1 MSKFCRFCG
10 KPLGEDAK
18 FCRHC
23 GKALDIRPAAQK
35 AGSGNTGV
43 GILGGKTAGVPAA
56 VQSSGSFYLFE
67 FFKSVTRQSNIPVFI
82 YLILNVFI
90 ISGIVILF
98 LGLPVWAGILA
109 GVVLYLISLTVALS
123 PIGEWML
130 RRQTKCQDIS
140 TSPNADRL
148 IKLFGQAY
156 ARARQQNPSIPEDV
170 KLYITDESEPNA
182 FATGRRTVCVTE
194 GLTSLPDNEIVG
206 VLGHEFGH
214 LSHHDTDLILVV
226 SVGNIIIS
234 TMVTIIQVMVTI
246 SEVIAHIIC
255 AFMGEE
261 GIFGSLAIAFSR
273 MMFNVFVLGFMWVW
287 TKLGV
292 LLVMKSSRENEFEAD
307 RFSAELG
314 YGTYLCAALDRICGA
329 SHMKGLFAN
338 LASSHPGK
346 EARITKL
353 RQSGVEYY
361 QGLVM

>member
-10 KPLGEDAK
+10 KPLGENAK
-18 FCRHC
+18 FCRYC
-23 GKALDIRPAAQK
+23 GKALDISPVVQK
-35 AGSGNTGV
+35 AESGNIHA
-43 GILGGKTAGVPAA
+43 GIAAGKTAGTLEAA
-56 VQSSGSFYLFE
+56 RSSGSFYLFE
-67 FFKSVTRQSNIPVFI
+67 FFKSVARQSNIPVFI

-98 LGLPVWAGILA
+98 LGVPAWEGVLA
-109 GVVLYLISLTVALS
+109 GVVLYLISLMIALS

-140 TSPNADRL
+140 TFPDADRL
-148 IKLFGQAY
+148 TRLFNRAY

-170 KLYITDESEPNA
+170 KLYITDEPEPNA

-194 GLTSLPDNEIVG
+194 GLISLPDNEIVG
-206 VLGHEFGH
+206 ILGHEFGH

-226 SVGNIIIS
+226 SVGNIIVS
-234 TMVTIIQVMVTI
+234 AMVTVIQVLVAV
-246 SEVIAHIIC
+246 SEVIAHIVC
-255 AFMGEE
+255 ACMGEE
-261 GIFGSLAIAFSR
+261 GIIGSFSITLSR
-273 MMFNVFVLGFMWVW
+273 MMFNIFVLGFMWVW

-292 LLVMKSSRENEFEAD
+292 LFVMKSSRENEFEAD

-329 SHMKGLFAN
+329 SYMKGLFAN

-353 RQSGVEYY
+353 RQFGVAYY
-361 QGLVM
+361 QGSMM